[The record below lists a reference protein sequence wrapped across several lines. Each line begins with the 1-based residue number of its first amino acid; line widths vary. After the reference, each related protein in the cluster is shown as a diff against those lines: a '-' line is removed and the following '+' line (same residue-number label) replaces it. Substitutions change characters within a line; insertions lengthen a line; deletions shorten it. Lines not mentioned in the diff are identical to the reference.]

1 MARNGHER
9 RRARDRVEVTR
20 VPMPEEAVKLAGLPA
35 ADRPDAFALALP
47 DGASPDARAW
57 HARLAA
63 VAAPRWLAGL
73 VGVRSMLAHALRL
86 RTAGPV
92 REENG
97 PFAVI
102 SAGPDA
108 VVTGQDDRHLD
119 FRVVIQVVTDA
130 PGRRELVLT
139 TVVQPHN
146 RTGRAH
152 FALIRPFHLLI
163 VPGILRR
170 VVR

>member
-1 MARNGHER
+1 MARNVHER

-20 VPMPEEAVKLAGLPA
+20 VPVPDEAVKLAGLPA

-47 DGASPDARAW
+47 DGASQDARTW

-63 VAAPRWLAGL
+63 VAAPRWIAGL
-73 VGVRSMLAHALRL
+73 AGVRSVLARALRL
-86 RTAGPV
+86 KTAGPL
-92 REENG
+92 REQNG

-108 VVTGQDDRHLD
+108 VVTGLDDRHLD
-119 FRVVIQVVTDA
+119 FRVVIQVVA
-130 PGRRELVLT
+130 GPPGRRELVLT

-146 RTGRAH
+146 RTGRAY

-170 VVR
+170 VAR

>member
-1 MARNGHER
+1 MARNVHER

-20 VPMPEEAVKLAGLPA
+20 VPVPDEAVKLAGLPA

-47 DGASPDARAW
+47 DGASQDARTW

-63 VAAPRWLAGL
+63 VAAPRWIARLA
-73 VGVRSMLAHALRL
+73 GVRSVLARALRL
-86 RTAGPV
+86 KTACPCGAERPV
-92 REENG
+92 RGDLGGAGRGRDGAGRQAPGLPRGHPGGGG
-97 PFAVI
+97 P
-102 SAGPDA
+102 
-108 VVTGQDDRHLD
+108 
-119 FRVVIQVVTDA
+119 
-130 PGRRELVLT
+130 PGRRESAPT

-146 RTGRAH
+146 RTVRAY

-170 VVR
+170 VAR